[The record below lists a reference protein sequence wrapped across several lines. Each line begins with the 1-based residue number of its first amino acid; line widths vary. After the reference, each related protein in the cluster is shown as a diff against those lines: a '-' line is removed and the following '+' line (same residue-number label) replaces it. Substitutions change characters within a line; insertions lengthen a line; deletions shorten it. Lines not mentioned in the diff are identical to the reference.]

1 MITYNHESFITEAIE
16 GVLMQNC
23 EFDIEFIIANDKS
36 TDQTDRIIGTY
47 LSKVVIPNNIH
58 VKYTNHKENKG
69 VSKNFIWSL
78 RQASGKYI
86 AYCEGDDY
94 WTDSLKLQKQVDF
107 LEKNE
112 EYEMSFTN
120 IKVINENNELKKEKL
135 IKDTLKSTYNHSDM
149 PIWAPMLTRVFRNR
163 NFDVINKKVPGM
175 DTFMLVYQST
185 FGKIKYL
192 NEITGAYRHHDGG
205 VFSLLSKGKRHKHN
219 IKTRLACFQ
228 IAEKKF
234 KRKYLGVILKEL
246 IDLKKSD
253 LKLFRNTVETITQEI
268 GELKKAPLNK
278 YLIFMFYFY
287 LIKLP
292 HLYKL
297 SFFRNSINKALI
309 Y

>member
-1 MITYNHESFITEAIE
+1 
-16 GVLMQNC
+16 
-23 EFDIEFIIANDKS
+23 
-36 TDQTDRIIGTY
+36 
-47 LSKVVIPNNIH
+47 
-58 VKYTNHKENKG
+58 
-69 VSKNFIWSL
+69 
-78 RQASGKYI
+78 
-86 AYCEGDDY
+86 
-94 WTDSLKLQKQVDF
+94 
-107 LEKNE
+107 
-112 EYEMSFTN
+112 
-120 IKVINENNELKKEKL
+120 
-135 IKDTLKSTYNHSDM
+135 M

-163 NFDVINKKVPGM
+163 NFDAINKKVPGM